1 MYPMPRDPPV
11 TTAIFPSRPN
21 RVPSASGEL
30 ESGMLTSMAQG
41 DSSNRDR
48 VDRVL
53 EIRRASIGEA
63 EVHEEPR
70 SELEDGQI
78 RLRIDRFAV
87 TANNISYAGAG
98 DLLGYWDFFPSSDPT
113 TWGRV
118 PAVGYAEIIES
129 RNADLAVG
137 GRYHG
142 WFPMA
147 ETVTF
152 TATATLDGFRDD
164 GAHRRAHAP
173 LYRSYTRTDLDPLHD
188 AAADGEDRHALLRV
202 LLLTGFL
209 ADEFFADSGGATAD
223 GAPPFFG
230 AKQVIVL
237 SASSKT
243 AIGFSQRAAKRD
255 GLAVVGL
262 TSSANAEFV
271 RSLGFS
277 DSVVT
282 YDRIDDPDTGI
293 ALVDSVVIDMAGNP
307 NVLAAVHQ
315 RLGDRIKHSMMI
327 GRSHHDAV
335 ATGAPASLPGP
346 APQFF
351 FAPTELQRLVDAW
364 GADEYQR
371 CTVDA
376 TNEFIEASRGWMT
389 IDERRGADGPASA
402 WATIHAGEVSPDVGV
417 IASFHP

>member
-1 MYPMPRDPPV
+1 
-11 TTAIFPSRPN
+11 
-21 RVPSASGEL
+21 
-30 ESGMLTSMAQG
+30 MAQD
-41 DSSNRDR
+41 DSSNRDD

-63 EVHEEPR
+63 EVHKEPLR
-70 SELEDGQI
+70 GLEDGQI

-87 TANNISYAGAG
+87 TANNVSYAGAG
-98 DLLGYWDFFPSSDPT
+98 DLLGYWDFFPSSDPS

-118 PAVGYAEIIES
+118 PAVGYGEIIES
-129 RNADLAVG
+129 RTAELPVG

-152 TATATLDGFRDD
+152 TATATRDGFRDD
-164 GAHRRAHAP
+164 GAHRQSHAP
-173 LYRSYTRTDLDPLHD
+173 IYRSYTRTDLDPLHD
-188 AAADGEDRHALLRV
+188 DAPDGEDRHALLRV

-209 ADEFFADSGGATAD
+209 ADEFLAD
-223 GAPPFFG
+223 FG
-230 AKQVIVL
+230 AEQVVVL

-282 YDRIDDPDTGI
+282 YDQIDDPDTGI
-293 ALVDSVVIDMAGNP
+293 PLVDSVVIDMAGNP

-327 GRSHHDAV
+327 GRSHHDSI
-335 ATGAPASLPGP
+335 ATDAPAPLPGP

-364 GADEYQR
+364 GADEYR
-371 CTVDA
+371 RRTAEA
-376 TNEFIEASRGWMT
+376 THEFIEASRAWMT
-389 IDERRGADGPASA
+389 IDERRGPDGPASA
-402 WATIHAGEVSPDVGV
+402 WASIYAGEVAPDVGV

>member
-1 MYPMPRDPPV
+1 
-11 TTAIFPSRPN
+11 
-21 RVPSASGEL
+21 
-30 ESGMLTSMAQG
+30 MAQG

-230 AKQVIVL
+230 AEQVIVL

-371 CTVDA
+371 RTVDA

-402 WATIHAGEVSPDVGV
+402 WASIHAGEVSPAVGV

>member
-1 MYPMPRDPPV
+1 
-11 TTAIFPSRPN
+11 
-21 RVPSASGEL
+21 
-30 ESGMLTSMAQG
+30 MLTSMAQ
-41 DSSNRDR
+41 DDNSNRDD

-53 EIRRASIGEA
+53 EIRKASIGEA

-70 SELEDGQI
+70 TALEDGQI

-87 TANNISYAGAG
+87 TANNVSYAGAG
-98 DLLGYWDFFPSSDPT
+98 DLLGYWDFFPSSDPS

-129 RNADLAVG
+129 RTADLPVG

-152 TATATLDGFRDD
+152 TATATRDGFRDD
-164 GAHRRAHAP
+164 GAHRQAHAP
-173 LYRSYTRTDLDPLHD
+173 IYRSYTRTDLDPLHD
-188 AAADGEDRHALLRV
+188 DAPDGEDRHALLRV

-223 GAPPFFG
+223 GAPPYFG
-230 AKQVIVL
+230 AEQVIVL

-255 GLAVVGL
+255 RLAVVGL
-262 TSSANAEFV
+262 TSSDNAEFV

-282 YDRIDDPDTGI
+282 YDRIDDPETGI

-335 ATGAPASLPGP
+335 ATAAPASLPGP

-351 FAPTELQRLVDAW
+351 FAPTELDRLVEAW
-364 GADEYQR
+364 GADEYR
-371 CTVDA
+371 RRTAEA
-376 TNEFIEASRGWMT
+376 TREFIEASRAWMT
-389 IDERRGADGPASA
+389 IDERRGPDGPASA
-402 WATIHAGEVSPDVGV
+402 WASIYTGEVTPDVGV

>member
-1 MYPMPRDPPV
+1 
-11 TTAIFPSRPN
+11 
-21 RVPSASGEL
+21 
-30 ESGMLTSMAQG
+30 MLTSMAQ
-41 DSSNRDR
+41 DDNSNRDD
-48 VDRVL
+48 VERVL

-70 SELEDGQI
+70 AALEDGQI

-87 TANNISYAGAG
+87 TANNVSYAGAG
-98 DLLGYWDFFPSSDPT
+98 DLLGYWDFFPSSDPS

-118 PAVGYAEIIES
+118 PAVGYAEIVES
-129 RNADLAVG
+129 RNADLPAG

-147 ETVTF
+147 ETATF
-152 TATATLDGFRDD
+152 TATVTRDGFRDD
-164 GAHRRAHAP
+164 GAHRQAHAP
-173 LYRSYTRTDLDPLHD
+173 IYRSYTRTDLDPLHD
-188 AAADGEDRHALLRV
+188 DAPDGEDRHALLRV

-209 ADEFFADSGGATAD
+209 ADEFLAD
-223 GAPPFFG
+223 FG
-230 AKQVIVL
+230 AEQVIVL

-262 TSSANAEFV
+262 TSSANADFV

-335 ATGAPASLPGP
+335 ATAAPASLPGP
-346 APQFF
+346 APEFF
-351 FAPTELQRLVDAW
+351 FAPTARDRLVEAW
-364 GADEYQR
+364 GADEYR
-371 CTVDA
+371 RRIAEA
-376 TNEFIEASRGWMT
+376 THEFIEASRAWMT

-402 WATIHAGEVSPDVGV
+402 WASIYSGEVTPDVGV

>member
-1 MYPMPRDPPV
+1 
-11 TTAIFPSRPN
+11 
-21 RVPSASGEL
+21 
-30 ESGMLTSMAQG
+30 MLTGMAQDDNG
-41 DSSNRDR
+41 NRDD

-63 EVHEEPR
+63 EVHEEPLAP
-70 SELEDGQI
+70 LEDGQI

-87 TANNISYAGAG
+87 TANNVSYAGAG

-129 RNADLAVG
+129 RNADLPVG

-152 TATATLDGFRDD
+152 TPTATRDGFRDD
-164 GAHRRAHAP
+164 GAHRQAHAP
-173 LYRSYTRTDLDPLHD
+173 ISRAYTRADLDPLHD
-188 AAADGEDRHALLRV
+188 DAPDGEDRHALLRV

-230 AKQVIVL
+230 AEQVIVL

-243 AIGFSQRAAKRD
+243 AIGFSQRADKRD
-255 GLAVVGL
+255 GVAVVGL
-262 TSSANAEFV
+262 TSSSNAEFV

-282 YDRIDDPDTGI
+282 YDRIDDADAGI

-335 ATGAPASLPGP
+335 ATAAPAALPGP

-351 FAPTELQRLVDAW
+351 FAPTELDRLVEAW
-364 GADEYQR
+364 GADEYR
-371 CTVDA
+371 RRTAEA
-376 TNEFIEASRGWMT
+376 THEFIEASRAWMT
-389 IDERRGADGPASA
+389 IDERRGPDGPASA
-402 WATIHAGEVSPDVGV
+402 WASIYAGEVTPDVGV